1 MKFVSTYL
9 TLVSTEELI
18 EEVNENHPEVLF
30 LIEDT
35 LKQAKE
41 LNFEQ
46 PYEKHAELLEE
57 IIKEVKF
64 SKLFM
69 SLTDL
74 ETKNVHL
81 VGDRLSQS
89 VLFPQSPN
97 SCTLLF
103 TSFLI
108 CFIAL
113 ENFIHDYNEMIVTAP
128 LFPFHFSPYPQKSVF
143 LSSQSQDPEDAG
155 WTPIR
160 KTHHTSV
167 TCLLTMVLF

>member
-9 TLVSTEELI
+9 TLVSTEEPI
-18 EEVNENHPEVLF
+18 EEVNENHPEVLS

-46 PYEKHAELLEE
+46 PYEKQAELLEE

-69 SLTDL
+69 SLIDL

-81 VGDRLSQS
+81 VCDQLSQS
-89 VLFPQSPN
+89 VLLPQASN

-103 TSFLI
+103 TSCLI

-113 ENFIHDYNEMIVTAP
+113 ENFIHAYNEMIVTAP
-128 LFPFHFSPYPQKSVF
+128 LFPSTFPHIPRS
-143 LSSQSQDPEDAG
+143 
-155 WTPIR
+155 TPTPDFMSL
-160 KTHHTSV
+160 KE
-167 TCLLTMVLF
+167 LTRVQ

>member
-9 TLVSTEELI
+9 TLVSTEESI

-46 PYEKHAELLEE
+46 PYEKQAELLEK

-69 SLTDL
+69 SLIDL

-81 VGDRLSQS
+81 VCDQLSQS
-89 VLFPQSPN
+89 VLLPQPSN
-97 SCTLLF
+97 SCTLLS

-108 CFIAL
+108 CFLAL
-113 ENFIHDYNEMIVTAP
+113 ENCIHDYNEMIVTAP
-128 LFPFHFSPYPQKSVF
+128 LFPLHFSPYSEKHANSRLHVF
-143 LSSQSQDPEDAG
+143 KK
-155 WTPIR
+155 IN
-160 KTHHTSV
+160 
-167 TCLLTMVLF
+167 